1 MKTWRGKAAA
11 ALERASA
18 KAQHTIISAWRA
30 HVARDTT
37 AIGVLL
43 DLAAAVC
50 FSIAAGMLALP
61 AGIAVAGVCCV
72 VMNARLSTEG

>member
-1 MKTWRGKAAA
+1 MHRRRGLAGRT
-11 ALERASA
+11 LDR
-18 KAQHTIISAWRA
+18 AQHAVISAWRA

-43 DLAAAVC
+43 DLAAAVG

-61 AGIAVAGVCCV
+61 AGIAVASLGCLW
-72 VMNARLSTEG
+72 MNARLSTEG